1 MYPAPPEVGRV
12 GTHGSAPVRIGALL
26 VDDEPDVRLLLRK
39 MIEAE
44 NDGLFVAGEAA
55 DGHEALDA
63 IDRLNPSVIVIDERM
78 PAMSGMEAAAI
89 IMARRP
95 GQPIVLCTAHLDD
108 ELRQRAS
115 ASASLR
121 AFRSAT
127 WPPSRSS

>member
-1 MYPAPPEVGRV
+1 ME
-12 GTHGSAPVRIGALL
+12 IGALL
-26 VDDEPDVRLLLRK
+26 VDDEPDVRFLLRT
-39 MIEAE
+39 MIEEE

-63 IDRLNPSVIVIDERM
+63 MDRLNPSVIVIDERM

-89 IMARRP
+89 IMERRP

-115 ASASLR
+115 KVGIAECVPKREMGTIPLLLKDLGRTA
-121 AFRSAT
+121 
-127 WPPSRSS
+127 

>member
-1 MYPAPPEVGRV
+1 MTSVA
-12 GTHGSAPVRIGALL
+12 IGALL

-63 IDRLNPSVIVIDERM
+63 LDRLNPAVIVIDERM
-78 PAMSGMEAAAI
+78 PAMSGMEAAVI

-108 ELRQRAS
+108 ELRQQANAVGIASCVAKREMSTIPLLLKDLIAS
-115 ASASLR
+115 AA
-121 AFRSAT
+121 
-127 WPPSRSS
+127 

>member
-1 MYPAPPEVGRV
+1 M
-12 GTHGSAPVRIGALL
+12 GSVEIGALL

-108 ELRQRAS
+108 ELRQRAN
-115 ASASLR
+115 AVGIAECVAKR
-121 AFRSAT
+121 EMAT
-127 WPPSRSS
+127 IPLLLKDLAKTA